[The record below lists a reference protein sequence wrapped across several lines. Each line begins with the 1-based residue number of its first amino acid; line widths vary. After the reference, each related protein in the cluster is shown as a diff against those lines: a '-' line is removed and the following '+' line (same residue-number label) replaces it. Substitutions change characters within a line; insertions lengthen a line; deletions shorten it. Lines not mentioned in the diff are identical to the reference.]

1 MSGGSPSI
9 ELSVV
14 VPVHDEERT
23 IAALVE
29 DLERD
34 VVPGVAGAE
43 VIVVDDASTDATPGI
58 LAALREGRPWL
69 RVERLE
75 PNVGHGRAV
84 RHGLELA
91 RGEWIFGLDSDG
103 QFVVA
108 DFALLW
114 REREEG
120 DLVLGVRERRHD
132 PRHRLILSR
141 TVAVVSS
148 LLAGSRIRDANTPF
162 RLLRRRAW
170 DDLRPTLDPAALAP
184 NVLVTVGA
192 GLRGWPVVEVPVTH
206 LARAGGPSTLRS
218 LRLLRFSLRG
228 LGQLLAYR
236 RRVGRSG

>member
-1 MSGGSPSI
+1 MSTSHLA
-9 ELSVV
+9 LSVV

-34 VVPGVAGAE
+34 VVPVVGGAE
-43 VIVVDDASTDATPGI
+43 VIVVDDASTDATPAI
-58 LAALREGRPWL
+58 LAELRERRPWL

-91 RGEWIFGLDSDG
+91 RGEWVFGLDSDG
-103 QFVVA
+103 QFVVSE
-108 DFALLW
+108 FARLW
-114 REREEG
+114 DRREEA
-120 DLVLGVRERRHD
+120 DLVLGIRERRHD
-132 PRHRLILSR
+132 PRHRLVLSR
-141 TVAVVSS
+141 LVATVSS
-148 LLAGSRIRDANTPF
+148 LLAGRRIRDANTPF

-192 GLRGWPVVEVPVTH
+192 GLRGWRVAEIPVTH
-206 LARAGGPSTLRS
+206 LAREGGTSTLRS

-228 LGQLLAYR
+228 LWQLVAYR
-236 RRVGRSG
+236 RRVGRSR